1 MKKQKILYWTLLLA
15 LPSLLAVAGCKKFLD
30 RKPLTATLEDL
41 NQGALEGQILG
52 LYTNLRTL
60 AGFSTLPWIDF
71 HSIRGDDAQKGSD
84 INDGAEV
91 VAEFDT
97 YNYSKD
103 DWAPNT
109 YWNDH
114 YTMINL
120 ANNAVSTAD
129 SLKVSDAASLR
140 NVGEACFFRA
150 YAYFELVKTYG
161 DVPLINFPIRN
172 PTDGIRDRTPAATIY
187 AFIDSNLQ
195 VAAALLPPTSAGYGE
210 GFTGRLT
217 KGAANTLWAQ
227 AHLYRQNWAQVV
239 ALCNQVI
246 NSNVYN
252 LEPEFSDIC
261 RERGENGKES
271 IWEMQA
277 YVGPGAATNSA
288 LNNGSDWG
296 TSQQVRRNG
305 APVEWNL
312 GWGWNVPTEK
322 LEQEWPATD
331 PRKQKTI
338 LYSGQSDGG
347 TALGG
352 FGATLPP
359 YTNPSGNGGLAQRFW
374 NKKVYT
380 GNDPA
385 LRQSTG
391 FINNNGAAPWI
402 NHRIL
407 RYADVILM
415 LAEAQNELGQGEE
428 AAKNLELIR
437 NRASGNQ
444 GVARTVVPYIPFVD
458 QAQMRQAIKDERK
471 WEFAM
476 EGYRFY
482 DLVRWGDAQAVL
494 GPLGYTPRARF
505 YPIPQ
510 KAIDLSGG
518 VLTQNPEW

>member
-1 MKKQKILYWTLLLA
+1 MKKHTFYKWTLLLA
-15 LPSLLAVAGCKKFLD
+15 LPALLVVAGCRKFLD

-41 NQGALEGQILG
+41 NQGALEGQVLG
-52 LYTNLRTL
+52 MYTNLRTL
-60 AGFSTLPWIDF
+60 AGFSLLPWIDF
-71 HSIRGDDAQKGSD
+71 HSIRDDDAQKGSD
-84 INDGAEV
+84 INDGAEI
-91 VAEFDT
+91 VATFDR
-97 YNYSKD
+97 YQYSKD

-120 ANNAVSTAD
+120 ANNAVAAAD

-150 YAYFELVKTYG
+150 YTYFELVKNYG

-172 PTDGIRDRTPAATIY
+172 PNDGIRDRSPAARIY
-187 AFIDSNLQ
+187 EFIDSNLQ
-195 VAAALLPPTSAGYGE
+195 VAAALLPPSSASYGA
-210 GFTGRLT
+210 GFQGRLT
-217 KGAANTLWAQ
+217 RGAANALWAQ
-227 AHLYRQNWAQVV
+227 THLFRRNWAQVV
-239 ALCNQVI
+239 SLCNLVTADGY
-246 NSNVYN
+246 S
-252 LEPEFSDIC
+252 LMPEFSDVW
-261 RERGENGKES
+261 RESGENGPES
-271 IWEMQA
+271 IFEMQA

-288 LNNGSDWG
+288 LDNGSDWG
-296 TSQQVRRNG
+296 TMQQVRRNG

-312 GWGWNVPTEK
+312 GWGWNVPTDK
-322 LEQEWPATD
+322 LETEWPAND

-347 TALGG
+347 PQFGG

-359 YTNPSGNGGLAQRFW
+359 YTNPSGTGGLAQRFW
-374 NKKVYT
+374 NKKLYT

-385 LRQSTG
+385 IRQSTG
-391 FINNNGAAPWI
+391 FVNNAGNARWI

-407 RYADVILM
+407 RYADVLLM
-415 LAEAQNELGQGEE
+415 LAEAQNELGNGP
-428 AAKNLELIR
+428 AAAAALEQVR
-437 NRASGNQ
+437 KRASG
-444 GVARTVVPYIPFVD
+444 GLDPATRTVVPYIAF
-458 QAQMRQAIKDERK
+458 QNQEQMRQAIKEERR
-471 WEFAM
+471 WELAM

-482 DLVRWGDAQAVL
+482 DLVRWGDAQQVL
-494 GPLGYTPRARF
+494 GPLGYTSRARF

>member
-1 MKKQKILYWTLLLA
+1 
-15 LPSLLAVAGCKKFLD
+15 
-30 RKPLTATLEDL
+30 
-41 NQGALEGQILG
+41 
-52 LYTNLRTL
+52 
-60 AGFSTLPWIDF
+60 
-71 HSIRGDDAQKGSD
+71 
-84 INDGAEV
+84 
-91 VAEFDT
+91 
-97 YNYSKD
+97 
-103 DWAPNT
+103 
-109 YWNDH
+109 
-114 YTMINL
+114 
-120 ANNAVSTAD
+120 
-129 SLKVSDAASLR
+129 
-140 NVGEACFFRA
+140 
-150 YAYFELVKTYG
+150 
-161 DVPLINFPIRN
+161 
-172 PTDGIRDRTPAATIY
+172 
-187 AFIDSNLQ
+187 
-195 VAAALLPPTSAGYGE
+195 
-210 GFTGRLT
+210 
-217 KGAANTLWAQ
+217 
-227 AHLYRQNWAQVV
+227 
-239 ALCNQVI
+239 VI
-246 NSNVYN
+246 NSNVYS
-252 LEPEFSDIC
+252 LEPEFSDIW

-288 LNNGSDWG
+288 LNNGSAWG

-391 FINNNGAAPWI
+391 FINNNGGADWI

-415 LAEAQNELGQGEE
+415 LAEAQNELGQGAE

-444 GVARTVVPYIPFVD
+444 GVTRTIVPYIPFVD

-518 VLTQNPEW
+518 VLTQNPEC